1 MILVKMLTS
10 IDQTF
15 WSNNHVFRRCLI
27 SELCNPLSYLVKV
40 TLWSAVSVI

>member
-1 MILVKMLTS
+1 MILVKILTS

-15 WSNNHVFRRCLI
+15 WSNNHVI